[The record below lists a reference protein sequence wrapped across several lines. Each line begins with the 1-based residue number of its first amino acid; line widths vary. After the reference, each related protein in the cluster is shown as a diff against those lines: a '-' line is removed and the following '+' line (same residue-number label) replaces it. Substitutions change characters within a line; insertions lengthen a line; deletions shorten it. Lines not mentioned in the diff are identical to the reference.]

1 MYSIEIANLHLFIT
15 VQFFCILRR
24 FFKLFKDKYLATAS
38 YVTPLIVIAT
48 FCSSVLRLSWQYSEL
63 ALLLS
68 K

>member
-15 VQFFCILRR
+15 VQFLCILGR
-24 FFKLFKDKYLATAS
+24 FFKLFKDKYLASAS

-48 FCSSVLRLSWQYSEL
+48 FCSSVLRLTWQYSEL

>member
-15 VQFFCILRR
+15 VQFFCIRR

-48 FCSSVLRLSWQYSEL
+48 FCSSVLRLTWQYIEL